1 MSHKNK
7 KSLRRALVGVAIGLG
22 MFGLV
27 SVGASHTRLA
37 NSLEPQVAQAATRE
51 QGVDWSKY
59 QGYSG
64 LQGQKSDKFAISQV
78 GGYTSGYYY
87 DQATYKSQVS
97 SGIAQGLRMHT
108 YIWFEAG
115 TSTAQGRGI
124 VQHFLPKVQTPK
136 GSIIALDV
144 EGGLNGAYKQ
154 ANTNAI
160 IAGMQAI
167 KDAGYTPVLY
177 TGKPYSQANLY
188 PQQIVNK
195 FGNDSLWIASYAT
208 MSASWSPNY
217 NYFPSMNGIGQW
229 QFTSSYTGKSLDGN
243 VDLTGITKSG
253 YSGTY
258 KPSKGGT
265 VANPKG
271 NNAKQPSAV
280 KQGLKANSSAK
291 KVGSTVKV
299 NFRASRWS
307 NGLSIPS
314 WVKGKSYKVIQVS
327 GNKVLLGGIMS
338 WINKS
343 DVEVTLTPSQT
354 TSSQNRT
361 QSSTYYTVRYGDNL
375 SSIASRYGV
384 STGQLQ
390 SWNGIANA
398 NRIYVGQRLV
408 VKKGASQT
416 TSAQNR
422 TQSSTYY
429 TVRYGDFAS
438 TIAQRNGISLAQLKS
453 WNNIYNINLIYPGQ
467 RLIVKKGTSQSRVTT
482 STQGRYRIV
491 QKNDSLS
498 KISYLTGYSIS
509 YLQSKNGISNPN
521 FIRVGQRIYY

>member
-1 MSHKNK
+1 MVYIKLVK
-7 KSLRRALVGVAIGLG
+7 KHRLGISLVTAVSFFMLGLAGVSS
-22 MFGLV
+22 V
-27 SVGASHTRLA
+27 SA
-37 NSLEPQVAQAATRE
+37 NEYGTDTSR
-51 QGVDWSKY
+51 Y
-59 QGYSG
+59 QGYSVLKG
-64 LQGQKSDKFAISQV
+64 RADDSYNVAQI
-78 GGYTSGYYY
+78 GGYTNGYYY
-87 DQATYKSQVS
+87 DQATYKSQIS
-97 SGIAQGLRMHT
+97 SGIAQGLYEHT
-108 YIWFEAG
+108 YIWMESGAN
-115 TSTAQGRGI
+115 SQQAVNI
-124 VQHFLPKVQTPK
+124 VNHFLPKVQTPK
-136 GSIIALDV
+136 GSVIALDV
-144 EGGLNGAYKQ
+144 EAGYSGAYKQ

-160 IAGMQAI
+160 IAGLNRI
-167 KDAGYTPVLY
+167 KQAGYTPVLY
-177 TGKPYSQANLY
+177 TGKSYINSVAY
-188 PQQIVNK
+188 PSQIVAK
-195 FGNDSLWIASYAT
+195 FGKVLWLAQYPT
-208 MSASWSPNY
+208 MQVTQTPNY
-217 NYFPSMNGIGQW
+217 NYAPVMDGYNSWQYSSMGRPQGLDMNVA
-229 QFTSSYTGKSLDGN
+229 FTN
-243 VDLTGITKSG
+243 VWHSG

-271 NNAKQPSAV
+271 NNARQPSAV

-354 TSSQNRT
+354 ASSQNRI
-361 QSSTYYTVRYGDNL
+361 QSSTYYTVKYGDNL

-408 VKKGASQT
+408 VKKG
-416 TSAQNR
+416 
-422 TQSSTYY
+422 
-429 TVRYGDFAS
+429 
-438 TIAQRNGISLAQLKS
+438 
-453 WNNIYNINLIYPGQ
+453 
-467 RLIVKKGTSQSRVTT
+467 TSQSRVTT

-498 KISYLTGYSIS
+498 RISYLTGYSIS